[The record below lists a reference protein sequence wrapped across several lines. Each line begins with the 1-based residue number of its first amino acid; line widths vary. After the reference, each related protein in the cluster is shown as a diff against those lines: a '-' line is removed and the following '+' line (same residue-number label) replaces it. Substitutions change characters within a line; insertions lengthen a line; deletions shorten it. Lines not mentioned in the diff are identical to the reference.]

1 MLAAVL
7 LLTYFAVLQG
17 VRVFRMHRHT
27 AFLQQMLHTIS
38 QLYTQYVKTNR
49 DPPTNVFIEQAAYQ
63 QFLRTTLN
71 VAASAE
77 VVLDSQTQALPNV
90 QDCSMFL

>member
-1 MLAAVL
+1 
-7 LLTYFAVLQG
+7 
-17 VRVFRMHRHT
+17 
-27 AFLQQMLHTIS
+27 MLHTIS

-49 DPPTNVFIEQAAYQ
+49 DPPINVFIEQAAYQ

-77 VVLDSQTQALPNV
+77 IVLDSQTQALPNV